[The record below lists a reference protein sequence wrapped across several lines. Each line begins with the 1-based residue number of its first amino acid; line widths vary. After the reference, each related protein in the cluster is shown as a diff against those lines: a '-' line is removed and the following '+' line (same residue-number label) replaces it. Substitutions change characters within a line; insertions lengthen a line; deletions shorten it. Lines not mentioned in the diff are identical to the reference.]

1 MASYEVVQVDVFTDR
16 IFGGNP
22 LAVFPDARGISD
34 LQMQALAR
42 EMNLSETTFVFPPTG
57 DEDACVRIFTPAVEL
72 PFAGHP
78 TIGTAHVL
86 ASRSNP
92 AKERVALRLAVGVI
106 ELRRERDGTFF
117 MSVPPVEFA
126 EVRAERSAIARALR
140 LDASDLHPGAPIEI
154 ASAGFP
160 FLIVPLGDAAAV
172 DSAELNV
179 PALVAACGDQA
190 ISVFVFAATGPNR
203 FYARMFGPHTVGI
216 AEDPA
221 TGGANAA
228 LTGYLAKYHHISGGD
243 PIEALCEQGTKMGRP
258 SWISLRAH
266 GDGRIEI
273 GGKTVDVMTATLQLN
288 QKE

>member
-1 MASYEVVQVDVFTDR
+1 MQVDVFTDR

-57 DEDACVRIFTPAVEL
+57 GEDASVRIFTPAVEL

-78 TIGTAHVL
+78 TIGTAYVL

-92 AKERVALRLAVGVI
+92 AKERVTLRLAVGVI

-117 MSVPPVEFA
+117 MSVPPVEFG
-126 EVRAERSAIARALR
+126 EVRADRSAIARALG
-140 LDASDLHPGAPIEI
+140 LAASNLRAGAPVEI

-160 FLIVPLGDAAAV
+160 FLFVPLRDAAAV
-172 DSAELNV
+172 DLAELDV
-179 PALVAACGDQA
+179 PALVAACADQA
-190 ISVFVFAATGPNR
+190 ISVFVFAPAGPNR

-228 LTGYLAKYHHISGGD
+228 FTGYLAKYRLISGGD
-243 PIEALCEQGTKMGRP
+243 PIEALCEQGTKMGRT
-258 SWISLRAH
+258 SFISLRAH
-266 GDGRIEI
+266 ADGRIEI
-273 GGKTVDVMTATLQLN
+273 GGKAVDVMTATLQLDE
-288 QKE
+288 KE